1 MEKKSPKI
9 SFLCYE
15 FLEIGLL
22 SYKSPKIAFLCLPK
36 LPWLLDLEAVEHTYW
51 GDHHN
56 EISARP
62 MKILWTQ
69 QGSRPHI
76 TLAHPWDWILITLGD
91 LWIMEN
97 NFWRPITQEKFEILD
112 TLVLNPITPSR
123 NITPEGKHAYLPNI
137 FFKYTINVLIL
148 RSFYL
153 GWCQLLLLK
162 HTYPHW
168 GYLRWCQIVDSK
180 STYPHWG

>member
-1 MEKKSPKI
+1 MIKSFYHNLLKSVITII
-9 SFLCYE
+9 SSVQDQWRYC
-15 FLEIGLL
+15 
-22 SYKSPKIAFLCLPK
+22 K
-36 LPWLLDLEAVEHTYW
+36 LNKALD
-51 GDHHN
+51 
-56 EISARP
+56 
-62 MKILWTQ
+62 
-69 QGSRPHI
+69 HI
-76 TLAHPWDWILITLGD
+76 CTLAHPWDWILITLGD

-97 NFWRPITQEKFEILD
+97 NFWRPITQEKFEFLD
-112 TLVLNPITPSR
+112 TLALNPITPSR
-123 NITPEGKHAYLPNI
+123 NITPEEKHAYLTNI

-153 GWCQLLLLK
+153 GWWQLLLLK